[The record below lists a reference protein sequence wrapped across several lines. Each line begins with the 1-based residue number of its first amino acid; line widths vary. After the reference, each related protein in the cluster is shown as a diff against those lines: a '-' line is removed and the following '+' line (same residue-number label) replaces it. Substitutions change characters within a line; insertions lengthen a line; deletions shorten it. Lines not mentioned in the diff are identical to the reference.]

1 MAIYGLMAVHLDA
14 SGRVTQARMQQVNG
28 ATNSWIGQPGQ
39 FEAHE
44 VANLIAIGD
53 DVYSIFIVP
62 GGTVLGPK
70 FRVAV
75 YQHSEEGIELENN
88 VEGRRVQD
96 LLLF

>member
-1 MAIYGLMAVHLDA
+1 MALYGLTAAHLDA
-14 SGRVTQARMQQVNG
+14 SGRVVRARMQQVDG
-28 ATNSWIGQPGQ
+28 ATNSLIGQPGQ

-53 DVYSIFIVP
+53 VIYTIFIVP

-75 YQHSEEGIELENN
+75 YQHGEEGIELEDD

-96 LLLF
+96 LVLF